1 MRQNSRPEP
10 PAKPKGTPI
19 NAKALNAWHSELRA
33 YERRLVQWEADL
45 EMRECDLDTAI
56 SQNWAEDCDPYCEDD
71 IDMEDGAC
79 CECTQ
84 KDALAGCDCET
95 CECWRSSH
103 KATVAYERSA
113 AKPWNE
119 AGDEVQFLE
128 RLFELKDK
136 RK

>member
-10 PAKPKGTPI
+10 PAKPKTKPGTPL
-19 NAKALNAWHSELRA
+19 NAKALNAWHSELLR

-45 EMRECDLDTAI
+45 EAREADLDTAVTE
-56 SQNWAEDCDPYCEDD
+56 NWAEDCEGEELYGPE
-71 IDMEDGAC
+71 
-79 CECTQ
+79 ECDCGPQ
-84 KDALAGCDCET
+84 DALDGCDCET
-95 CECWRSSH
+95 CECWRFAH
-103 KATVAYERSA
+103 KQTVAYENSQ
-113 AKPWNE
+113 AKSRNE